1 MSGRGEVQKVGF
13 MVIGSQKAGTTAL
26 FDYLRDDPRL
36 NLSRDK
42 EIHFFDDESQDWSS
56 PDYAAYHARFDLT
69 RPGLMGEATPIYVF
83 WPKSMERLATYNP
96 DARLI
101 LMLRD
106 PVMRAYSGW
115 QMEYA
120 RGVETLPFAQAI
132 REGRAR
138 LAGKPS
144 NHPDRRELSHVE
156 RGYYGA
162 QVQRVLNLF
171 PRSQL
176 LVQRAEDLRAAPTAV
191 IGQVCSFLGLA
202 PPPGPVAHRNVHA
215 AAAFDYGPGLST
227 DDESYLRDL
236 YAEDQALLKILT
248 GVTFYH
254 CTSRS
259 ICAFG
264 A

>member
-1 MSGRGEVQKVGF
+1 MSGRGEVQKVDF

-26 FDYLRDDPRL
+26 FDYLTDDPRL

-42 EIHFFDDESQDWSS
+42 EVHFFDDESQDWSA
-56 PDYAAYHARFDLT
+56 PDYAAYHARFDLA

-83 WPKSMERLATYNP
+83 WPESMERLATYNP

-106 PVMRAYSGW
+106 PVRRAYSGW

-138 LAGKPS
+138 LTGKPS
-144 NHPDRRELSHVE
+144 NHPDRRELSYVE

-171 PRSQL
+171 PPSHL
-176 LVQRAEDLRAAPTAV
+176 LVQRAEDLRADPSAV
-191 IGQVCSFLGLA
+191 LGQVCSFLGLA
-202 PPPGPVAHRNVHA
+202 PPSRPVAHRTVHA
-215 AAAFDYGPGLST
+215 AAAFDYGPGLSA
-227 DDESYLRDL
+227 DDEAYLCDL
-236 YAEDQALLKILT
+236 YSEDQALLKILT
-248 GVTFYH
+248 GVTF
-254 CTSRS
+254 
-259 ICAFG
+259 
-264 A
+264 